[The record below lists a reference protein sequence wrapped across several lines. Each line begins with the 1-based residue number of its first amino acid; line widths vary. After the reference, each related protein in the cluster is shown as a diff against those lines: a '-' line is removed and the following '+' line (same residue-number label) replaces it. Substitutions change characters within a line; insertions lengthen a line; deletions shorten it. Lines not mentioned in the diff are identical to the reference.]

1 MQAQRRIWTTAAV
14 TTAAVAGVL
23 VFQGVTGTF
32 DTDPGR
38 DGRAAD
44 AKSAPVKA
52 DVHRTA
58 LRTSA
63 DGGSASL
70 APRDTEPFSMLG
82 VTWTDPAAKVTGRV
96 EARTRSAAT
105 GEWTGW
111 LPLDAE
117 FDGRTEAGRSGVRG
131 TTEPRWVG
139 PSDGVEVRVSTADG
153 ARDGLPEGLQLDTV
167 DPGGDAAEPASDT
180 APPGTEAPP
189 PAAAPPGTEASPLAA
204 APAAF
209 AVEETPSDEPSPG
222 EEPSATPSAEDPGG
236 TPTDGPTP
244 TPTAESPSPTP
255 PATPAPGPGTATP
268 APSASPSATP
278 TGSPSPTVPPAP
290 PSTVPQ
296 PPIVSRTAWQAD
308 ESLNDEA
315 PDYLDGVKAV
325 FVHHTAQTNT
335 YSCSD
340 SAAIVRGLHAYHVK
354 SQGWKDLGYNFVV
367 DKCGTVF
374 EGRKGGVD
382 RPVMGAHTYGFNRD
396 TTGIAVI
403 GMYTDT
409 RAATA
414 ATTAVA
420 RVAAWKLGQYRG
432 DPAGSVQ
439 LTAGANGKNFSGKAF
454 TAGLA
459 YPFQQISGHRDGFN
473 TQCPGGGLYAQLP
486 AVRSLAAG
494 PVTGLT
500 IASVTG
506 ASSSGS
512 TYYTRSKITVGW
524 RATTPAS
531 LVRSY
536 ELLVG
541 GKPVATVK
549 GGVTSAAATLTAGKH
564 AVQIRATHQSGKTSV
579 SPVATVVAETT
590 PPVFSTK
597 PALTLRTGTV
607 NATAVPLTLKWKA
620 TDAAALKEVRLTA
633 PVAKTYGP
641 TTRSASHT
649 AKPGTAT
656 AWRMTAY
663 DHAGNTAAASVSG
676 TPVILRESAAKRT
689 GTWTTKSSGS
699 YLGGKSY
706 SSSTKNA
713 GLTWTFT
720 GRSAAW
726 VVSRAATSGQA
737 YVYVDGKKAATVDLK
752 STTTKYRDAIWT
764 TSWPTAGRHTVK
776 IVVVGTKGR
785 PTLTTDGLVYL
796 K

>member
-1 MQAQRRIWTTAAV
+1 MRAQRRVWATAAV

-23 VFQGVTGTF
+23 VFQGVTGAS
-32 DTDPGR
+32 DADR

-44 AKSAPVKA
+44 AKSAPVEA
-52 DVHRTA
+52 DVHKAA
-58 LRTSA
+58 LKTSP
-63 DGGSASL
+63 DGGSATL
-70 APRDTEPFSMLG
+70 ARRSTEPFSLLG
-82 VTWTDPAAKVTGRV
+82 VTWTDPAAKVTGSV

-111 LPLDAE
+111 LPLDTE
-117 FDGRTEAGRSGVRG
+117 IDGRTETGRSGVRG

-139 PSDGVEVRVSTADG
+139 PSDGVEVRVRAGDG
-153 ARDGLPEGLQLDTV
+153 ARSGLPEGLRLDTV
-167 DPGGDAAEPASDT
+167 DPGGTSTPLAAEPA
-180 APPGTEAPP
+180 
-189 PAAAPPGTEASPLAA
+189 
-204 APAAF
+204 AF
-209 AVEETPSDEPSPG
+209 AIEETPTEEPAPGDEPPV
-222 EEPSATPSAEDPGG
+222 TPPAEDPVQE
-236 TPTDGPTP
+236 PTDEPAPTP
-244 TPTAESPSPTP
+244 TTE
-255 PATPAPGPGTATP
+255 TPAP
-268 APSASPSATP
+268 PSPPPSPSTEPPTPSATP
-278 TGSPSPTVPPAP
+278 TTPTATPTPTLTPGP
-290 PSTVPQ
+290 PSTVPR
-296 PPIVSRTAWQAD
+296 PPIVSRADWKAD
-308 ESLNDEA
+308 ESLSTEA

-325 FVHHTAQTNT
+325 FVHHTAQTNA
-335 YSCSD
+335 YSCAD
-340 SAAIVRGLHAYHVK
+340 SAAIVRGLHTYHVE
-354 SQGWKDLGYNFVV
+354 SNGWKDLGYNFIV

-396 TTGIAVI
+396 TAGIAVI

-409 RAATA
+409 KAATA

-439 LTAGANGKNFSGKAF
+439 LTAGANGGNF
-454 TAGLA
+454 AGQSFVAGRA
-459 YPFQQISGHRDGFN
+459 YPFRQISGHRDGFN
-473 TQCPGGGLYAQLP
+473 TQCPGGSLHAQLP
-486 AVRSLAAG
+486 AIRSLAAG

-506 ASSSGS
+506 ANASGS

-524 RATTPAS
+524 KATTPS
-531 LVRSY
+531 SFVKGY

-549 GGVTSAAATLTAGKH
+549 GNVTSASATLAAGKH
-564 AVQIRATHQSGKTSV
+564 SVQVRATHQSGKTSL
-579 SPVATVVAETT
+579 SPVATVVADTA

-597 PALTLRTGTV
+597 PALALRTGTV
-607 NATAVPLTLKWKA
+607 STTAVPLTLKWKA
-620 TDAAALKEVRLTA
+620 TDAASLKEVRLTA

-641 TTRSASHT
+641 TTGSASHT
-649 AKPGTAT
+649 AKPAKAT
-656 AWRMTAY
+656 AWKMTAY

-676 TPVILRESAAKRT
+676 TPVILQESAAKK
-689 GTWTTKSSGS
+689 GGKWTTKSSGS

-706 SSSTKNA
+706 SSSTKGA
-713 GLTWTFT
+713 SLTWTFT

-752 STTTKYRDAIWT
+752 SSATKYRQAIWT
-764 TSWPTAGRHTVK
+764 KSWSTGAKHTVK

-785 PTLTTDGLVYL
+785 PALTTDGLVYL

>member
-1 MQAQRRIWTTAAV
+1 M
-14 TTAAVAGVL
+14 
-23 VFQGVTGTF
+23 
-32 DTDPGR
+32 
-38 DGRAAD
+38 
-44 AKSAPVKA
+44 
-52 DVHRTA
+52 
-58 LRTSA
+58 
-63 DGGSASL
+63 
-70 APRDTEPFSMLG
+70 
-82 VTWTDPAAKVTGRV
+82 
-96 EARTRSAAT
+96 
-105 GEWTGW
+105 
-111 LPLDAE
+111 
-117 FDGRTEAGRSGVRG
+117 
-131 TTEPRWVG
+131 
-139 PSDGVEVRVSTADG
+139 
-153 ARDGLPEGLQLDTV
+153 
-167 DPGGDAAEPASDT
+167 
-180 APPGTEAPP
+180 
-189 PAAAPPGTEASPLAA
+189 
-204 APAAF
+204 
-209 AVEETPSDEPSPG
+209 
-222 EEPSATPSAEDPGG
+222 
-236 TPTDGPTP
+236 
-244 TPTAESPSPTP
+244 
-255 PATPAPGPGTATP
+255 
-268 APSASPSATP
+268 
-278 TGSPSPTVPPAP
+278 
-290 PSTVPQ
+290 
-296 PPIVSRTAWQAD
+296 
-308 ESLNDEA
+308 
-315 PDYLDGVKAV
+315 
-325 FVHHTAQTNT
+325 HHTAQTNT

-473 TQCPGGGLYAQLP
+473 TQCPGGALYAQLP

-506 ASSSGS
+506 ASASGS

-564 AVQIRATHQSGKTSV
+564 AVQVRATHQSGKTSV

-633 PVAKTYGP
+633 PVAKTCGP

-676 TPVILRESAAKRT
+676 TPVILQESAAKRT

-713 GLTWTFT
+713 SLTWTFT

-785 PTLTTDGLVYL
+785 PDPDHGRAGLSEVAAASGADGRTTAPREELAGTMTDSVAGAPHGSAAGGPQVTTVHGTVRGAVERGVAVFRGIPYAAAPVGTRRFRAPESPDPWTCARPWPTVRPRPSGPTPRRWTGCCRTRRCPATTG
-796 K
+796 